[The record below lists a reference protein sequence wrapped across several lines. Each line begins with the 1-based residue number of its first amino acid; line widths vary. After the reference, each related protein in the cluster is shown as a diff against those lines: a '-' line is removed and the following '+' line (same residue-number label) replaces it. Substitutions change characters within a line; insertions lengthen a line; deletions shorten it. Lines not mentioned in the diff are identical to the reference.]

1 VARLVSG
8 GRPRTA
14 NHWPACVRPRTP
26 SFVGAALIVYYI
38 LGMRR
43 LGARLLLVLVGL
55 LLGLVMVEAT
65 FRLAGPNIPLDLTMA
80 RFQAYHPVYGFFHQ
94 PGVSGWVRTDEFTS
108 FVKFNTQGLRGPEV
122 SIPKPAGTFR
132 ALVLGDSVVEGAQVA
147 EDATMAGRL
156 RTELGAL
163 AGGRR
168 VETVNAGVAGFGTGQ
183 QLLFLEREGL
193 AYQPDLIVL
202 VFTIANDPA
211 DNSLAVA
218 RRHKLAAERRPF
230 FVIQGDS
237 LALQPFEAPPPEQL
251 SGVRT
256 FLRDRSVVF
265 TALELWWIGKSV
277 ARAQGSVVPTQ
288 AAEHEVYL
296 NEPGD
301 DWRQA
306 WDVTEAL
313 LTRVQATANAA
324 DVPLLVV
331 LSPSELQVYDDL
343 WAKELG
349 DTSQSRRRFNP
360 DVPID
365 RLNEIGNR
373 HRISLLDLRPMFRAE
388 VASGG
393 PPVLFRKD
401 GHWTEHGHNVAARA
415 VAASVLEHGLT
426 RAATAT
432 TR

>member
-1 VARLVSG
+1 M
-8 GRPRTA
+8 
-14 NHWPACVRPRTP
+14 
-26 SFVGAALIVYYI
+26 IVYYF
-38 LGMRR
+38 LVMRR
-43 LGARLLLVLVGL
+43 LAARLLLVFVGL
-55 LLGLVMVEAT
+55 FLGLLMVEAA
-65 FRLAGPNIPLDLTMA
+65 FRLAGPNVPLDLTMA

-94 PGVSGWVRTDEFTS
+94 PAVSGWVRTDEFTS

-122 SIPKPAGTFR
+122 AIPKPADTFR

-147 EDATMAGRL
+147 EDTTMAGRL
-156 RTELGAL
+156 RAELTAL

-218 RRHKLAAERRPF
+218 QRHKLAAERRPF
-230 FVIQGDS
+230 FVLQGDK
-237 LALQPFEAPPPEQL
+237 LELRPFQAPPPEQW
-251 SGVRT
+251 SGLRT

-277 ARAQGSVVPTQ
+277 ARAQGDVVPPED
-288 AAEHEVYL
+288 AEHEVYF
-296 NEPGD
+296 NEVGD
-301 DWRQA
+301 DWRSA
-306 WDVTEAL
+306 WEVTDAL
-313 LTRVQATANAA
+313 LARVQATADAA
-324 DVPLLVV
+324 DVPLLLV

-349 DTSQSRRRFNP
+349 DTSQSRRRYSP
-360 DVPID
+360 GVPNE
-365 RLNEIGNR
+365 RLTEIAAR
-373 HRISLLDLRPMFRAE
+373 HGITLLDLRPTFRAE
-388 VASGG
+388 VAAGA
-393 PPVLFRKD
+393 PPVIFRKD
-401 GHWTEHGHNVAARA
+401 GHWTEHGHAVAARA
-415 VAASVLEHGLT
+415 VVSAVQQHGLT
-426 RAATAT
+426 RAAEAT